1 MVKVGLFAM
10 EVSNTG
16 LLLSASLIETFFFFS
31 PKVNMHELPGPT
43 RRLWSSQKSGSTS
56 SSQKNQRFRKWINKV
71 LHIINISTFRNSHIG
86 RGKSKKQTKLA
97 DQQRTVAAPRCERKS
112 SHAVQKPLPGKWK
125 VQGFPH
131 LLGDIRFVKKNKRL
145 VFKSWQDQVS
155 LRHAAVG
162 KCSNINKAVKNV

>member
-1 MVKVGLFAM
+1 M
-10 EVSNTG
+10 
-16 LLLSASLIETFFFFS
+16 
-31 PKVNMHELPGPT
+31 
-43 RRLWSSQKSGSTS
+43 
-56 SSQKNQRFRKWINKV
+56 

-86 RGKSKKQTKLA
+86 RGKSKKQQKILLA

-145 VFKSWQDQVS
+145 VFKSWQDRVS
-155 LRHAAVG
+155 LRHAAVE
-162 KCSNINKAVKNV
+162 KRSNINKAVKKV

>member
-1 MVKVGLFAM
+1 
-10 EVSNTG
+10 
-16 LLLSASLIETFFFFS
+16 
-31 PKVNMHELPGPT
+31 MHELPGPT
-43 RRLWSSQKSGSTS
+43 RRLWSSQKSGSSS
-56 SSQKNQRFRKWINKV
+56 SSQKNQR
-71 LHIINISTFRNSHIG
+71 FRNSHIG

-145 VFKSWQDQVS
+145 VFKSWRDQVS

-162 KCSNINKAVKNV
+162 NVQI